1 MPNVV
6 ITGTQWGDEGKGKI
20 VDSLTASADVIVRFQ
35 GGANAG
41 HTLVVDGRRIVLHL
55 VPSGVCHRG
64 KVCIIGNGVVVDPLA
79 LVAEIDQVKELGYL
93 SGDTELKISQDA
105 HVILPYHKTID
116 AARERGLGGKKIGT
130 TGRGIGPCYEDKVAR
145 RGVRIG
151 DLVDTD
157 ALRARLE
164 DVLPEKNLY
173 LERVLGEPPV
183 ALAQVLAELGDAAR
197 RIQPYVADASRYLGE
212 ARRAGK
218 SILFEGAQGSLLDV
232 DHGTYP
238 FVTSSNT
245 VAGNACVGSGI
256 GPTAIDEVIGI
267 CKAYTTRVGSGPF
280 PTELTDATG
289 EALRS
294 RGDEFGATTGRA
306 RRCGWFDA
314 VVARHAARTNGLTG
328 LIITKL
334 DVLSGLE
341 RLEICVGYRLDGREY
356 VDSVP
361 PTRLLERVEP
371 VYETM
376 PGWSESL
383 SGLDRL
389 DRLPTTARRYL
400 SRIEEL
406 VGTEI
411 VMLSL
416 GPRREELIEIRNP
429 FQR

>member
-20 VDSLTASADVIVRFQ
+20 VDSLTSSADVIVRFQ

-41 HTLVVDGRRIVLHL
+41 HTLVVNGRRFVLHL
-55 VPSGVCHRG
+55 IPSGVCHAG
-64 KVCIIGNGVVVDPLA
+64 KVCVVGGGVVIDPLE
-79 LVAEIDQVKELGYL
+79 LVTEIDQVKGFGYL
-93 SGDTELKISQDA
+93 VNDAELIVSEQA

-145 RGVRIG
+145 RGIRMC
-151 DLVDTD
+151 DLVDPD

-173 LERVLGEPPV
+173 LERVLGEKPV
-183 ALAQVLAELGDAAR
+183 DLDAIVEQVREPAQ
-197 RIQPYVADASRYLGE
+197 RIKPYVANASRYLAE
-212 ARRAGK
+212 ARRQGK

-267 CKAYTTRVGSGPF
+267 CKAYTTRVGAGPF
-280 PTELTDATG
+280 PTELEDSVG

-314 VVARHAARTNGLTG
+314 VVARHAMRTNGLTG

-334 DVLSGLE
+334 DVLSGLDP
-341 RLEICVGYRLDGREY
+341 LKICVGYRIDGNDH
-356 VDSVP
+356 VDTVP
-361 PTRLLERVEP
+361 PTRLLERAEP
-371 VYETM
+371 VYETV
-376 PGWSESL
+376 PGWTESL
-383 SGLDRL
+383 SGLNRLDQLPGAARHYL
-389 DRLPTTARRYL
+389 DRLA
-400 SRIEEL
+400 EL

-416 GPRREELIEIRNP
+416 GPKREELIEIRNP
-429 FQR
+429 FRR

>member
-55 VPSGVCHRG
+55 VPSGVCHPG

-79 LVAEIDQVKELGYL
+79 LVAEIDQVTELGYL
-93 SGDTELKISQDA
+93 SGDTLLMISQDA

-151 DLVDTD
+151 DLVDSE
-157 ALRARLE
+157 ALRARLA

-173 LERVLGEPPV
+173 LERVLGEKPV
-183 ALAQVLAELGDAAR
+183 VLEEVIAEVADAAR
-197 RIQPYVADASRYLGE
+197 RILPYVADASRYLGE

-280 PTELTDATG
+280 PTELTDGIG
-289 EALRS
+289 EALRA

-334 DVLSGLE
+334 DVLSGLDPL
-341 RLEICVGYRLDGREY
+341 RICIGYRLDGRDF

-389 DRLPTTARRYL
+389 DRLPDAARRYL

-406 VGTEI
+406 VGTTI

-429 FQR
+429 FRG